1 MSSSHDQFRK
11 VYLNND
17 GENEK
22 LRRELKYAGN
32 RVSTSKYS
40 LISFIPKTLFEF
52 FRVIANCYFLLIS
65 ILQVATPWSPTNQY
79 TTAGPLLIVLLV
91 SMVKQGI
98 EDKKRHDADNIQNSR
113 KCRVLGRHGEVIVR
127 EWQDLLVGDILCLQD
142 RDEAPADFFIL
153 STSEEEGRC
162 FVETCNLDGET
173 NLKRRGVIEQVAKHI
188 GYRNLNDPPLAE
200 DQHAKKMMQFTGMM
214 EYEQPNNRLYNFTGR
229 IEFEAIKETAPIGPS
244 NIILRGCSIRGCS
257 YLYGIVIF
265 TGPETKLMQNARATP
280 SKQSSVYRMVNRCI
294 LLVFL
299 TQAVLCVI
307 STICNTVWNDHYA
320 KTTLLKT
327 VIPTAGTTSVVSF
340 FTFLILYNNLVPI
353 SLYVSL
359 DMVKVV
365 QAKNIALDEE
375 MCHEGKYAIARTSDL
390 NEELGQV
397 EYIFSDKTGT
407 LTRNIMEF
415 RKCFVHG
422 ISYGFGTTEI
432 GRAVAELA
440 KKAAD
445 GDQDKKIDGP
455 DVGEEKHE
463 PRDAQ
468 VNFDQLIHFDDPRL
482 INALDQNTPAAAGID
497 EFLTMLS
504 VCHTVIPE
512 VNKKDG
518 SVEYR
523 ASSPDEE
530 ALVKAAKCLGY
541 NFITPAPMVEVEVKT
556 KSGAVSVRKYTVLN
570 VNEFNSTRKRMSVVV
585 RTEDDRYVL
594 YCKGADNVILPR
606 SREDGHTEILN
617 DELKRFASEG
627 LRTLVL
633 AKKELS
639 EAEYNEWNASYQAAV
654 TSLTNRDDMLAE
666 VAEALEQDM
675 SIVGATAIEDK
686 LQEGV
691 PNAIFNLAQAGI
703 KIWMLTGDK
712 EETAINIGHA
722 CRLINE
728 RMKLLIINKEDLK
741 ELKDQVDTLYNTEDV
756 QTHLKTKKVSSR
768 VAIVCDGKSL
778 VHVFPPKT
786 AKTPEIE
793 ATAKDLARKL
803 LEMSSI
809 CQALIACRVSPAQK
823 ADIVSLVRY
832 QSPKKVVTLAVGDGA
847 NDVNMIQS
855 AHVGVG
861 ISGQEGVQA
870 VNASDYAVAQFR
882 FLERL
887 LLVHG
892 RYNYRRVSKVILY
905 SFYKNVALVIALFL
919 FNFFNGQ
926 SGTSIFESFV
936 MAGWNFFLAL
946 PIIAIGIFDE
956 DVAPEQVVRYPV
968 LYVPGQKN
976 DSLNMFR
983 FSTWILNA
991 ICQALLCFLITV
1003 YGGVNVEDAGTALY
1017 LQGTTIYS
1025 MLLMSANTKVILETQ
1040 SWTKYNVLVLVLSIS
1055 FFFVFLLVYPH
1066 LGWVGGEM
1074 AGVSSRMLTSP
1085 AYWLFILLVPFT
1097 ANMVDISIKY
1107 FQSNYFPTLAN
1118 VLREK
1123 LVLELKCA
1131 RVSCDSNTPKTPRMG
1146 SIGPDHKDDDVYRT
1160 GSTLGV
1166 FGVRP
1171 IVMPPANPDVSFV
1184 APVSSTTRSYHGF
1197 AFSAPDPSGS
1207 LEQHEIASLKVM
1219 HYQRGGSVA
1228 SPTNSNNTMLP
1239 LNEESPRTHDDLL
1252 IEST

>member
-1 MSSSHDQFRK
+1 MGGADTTRRVF
-11 VYLNND
+11 LGND
-17 GENEK
+17 EENEK
-22 LRRELKYAGN
+22 LRREHKYAEN
-32 RVSTSKYS
+32 RVVTSKYS
-40 LISFIPKTLFEF
+40 LLSFLPKTMFEF
-52 FRVIANCYFLLIS
+52 FRGVSNCYFLFIS
-65 ILQVATPWSPTNQY
+65 ILQLATTLSPTNPY
-79 TTAGPLLIVLLV
+79 TTAGPLLVVLII

-98 EDKKRHDADNIQNSR
+98 EDQKRHKADGVQNAR
-113 KCRVLGRHGEVIVR
+113 KCRILGAKGEEIVKQWR
-127 EWQDLLVGDILCLQD
+127 ALQVGDILCLRD
-142 RDEAPADFFIL
+142 HDEAPADIFIL

-280 SKQSSVYRMVNRCI
+280 SKQSSVAHMVNWCI
-294 LLVFL
+294 LIVFG
-299 TQAVLCVI
+299 TQITLCAI
-307 STICNTVWNDHYA
+307 STISNAVWVDEYA
-320 KTTLLKT
+320 SKKWYLGSVISSSSGKTN
-327 VIPTAGTTSVVSF
+327 IENF
-340 FTFLILYNNLVPI
+340 FTFVILYNNLVPI
-353 SLYVSL
+353 SLYVTL

-892 RYNYRRVSKVILY
+892 RYNYHRVSKVIMY
-905 SFYKNVALVIALFL
+905 SFYKNVALVIALFM
-919 FNFFNGQ
+919 FNFYNGE
-926 SGTSIFESFV
+926 SGTSIFDSFI

-946 PIIAIGIFDE
+946 PIMLVGVADE
-956 DVAPEQVVRYPV
+956 DISPEQVLRYPS
-968 LYVPGQKN
+968 LYIPGQKS
-976 DSLNMFR
+976 DSLNVYR
-983 FSTWILNA
+983 FAWWIF
-991 ICQALLCFLITV
+991 IGIGQALLCFLLTI
-1003 YGGVNVEDAGTALY
+1003 AGTAALDPANTA
-1017 LQGTTIYS
+1017 LNLEGTIVYS
-1025 MLLMSANTKVILETQ
+1025 MLLMSSHFRVILETR
-1040 SWTKYNVLVLVLSIS
+1040 SWTMLNVFVIALSIGA
-1055 FFFVFLLVYPH
+1055 FFLFLVIYPP
-1066 LGWVGGEM
+1066 LGWFGDAM
-1074 AGVSSRMLTSP
+1074 DGVSSRVLSSE
-1085 AYWLFILLVPFT
+1085 AHWLLLLLIPFSVNIIAT
-1097 ANMVDISIKY
+1097 CIKY
-1107 FQSNYFPTLAN
+1107 IQSNSTMAD

-1123 LVLELKCA
+1123 LVLQRTSAKVA
-1131 RVSCDSNTPKTPRMG
+1131 CDPGNLSSPRSGRMRF
-1146 SIGPDHKDDDVYRT
+1146 HKDDVNRK
-1160 GSTLGV
+1160 GSTIGMI
-1166 FGVRP
+1166 GMSP
-1171 IVMPPANPDVSFV
+1171 IVAPSKKTELSFS
-1184 APVSSTTRSYHGF
+1184 ASISSNVTAYRGF
-1197 AFSAPDPSGS
+1197 AFSAPDTSDPSKQEEITT
-1207 LEQHEIASLKVM
+1207 LKANQFQHEGSMTHTLDPLDSL
-1219 HYQRGGSVA
+1219 
-1228 SPTNSNNTMLP
+1228 LC
-1239 LNEESPRTHDDLL
+1239 EEE
-1252 IEST
+1252 I